1 MVHELVEIDEV
12 RRMGL
17 RITKDVIVRNMVR
30 TNDAHLKA
38 ARVEF
43 DHAPVPPHPRALTA
57 REDQAGAVW
66 RGIPPPLL
74 SVVARAA

>member
-30 TNDAHLKA
+30 TTDAPLKA

-43 DHAPVPPHPRALTA
+43 VHVLVPRHPRALTA
-57 REDQAGAVW
+57 RENQAGAVW

-74 SVVARAA
+74 SAVARAA